1 MVTGSIAR
9 RWAKALFAIG
19 EEQGTLAGLV
29 REVQDAAG
37 AWETSAELRTAMTNP
52 MIDLQT
58 RLAVWDAVSR
68 KIGATRIGRNFLG
81 LLFDKSRLSELPS
94 IARELQALSDTR
106 DKRIRAE
113 VTGAVRVSEDVVA
126 RLKAAIQRSTGKAV
140 VLTATEDPSLIGGM
154 VTRVGGLMYDGSVR
168 TQLSRMKEM
177 MLGRGR

>member
-19 EEQGTLAGLV
+19 EEQGSLAGLV
-29 REVQDAAG
+29 REVQHAAE

-52 MIDLQT
+52 MIDRKA
-58 RLAVWDAVSR
+58 RLAIWGEVAR
-68 KIGATRIGRNFLG
+68 KTGATRVGRNFLG

-94 IARELQALSDTR
+94 IARELQGLNDTR

-113 VTGAVRVSEDVVA
+113 VTSAVRVPEDVIA

-140 VLTATEDPSLIGGM
+140 VLTAVEDPSLIGGM

-168 TQLSRMKEM
+168 TQLARMKEM